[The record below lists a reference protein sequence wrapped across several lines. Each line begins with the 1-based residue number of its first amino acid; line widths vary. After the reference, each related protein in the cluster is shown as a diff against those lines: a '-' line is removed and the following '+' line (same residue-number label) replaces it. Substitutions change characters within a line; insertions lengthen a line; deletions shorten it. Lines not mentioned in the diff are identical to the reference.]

1 MRLAGCTG
9 ISNRTTNSADYL
21 GMEASFFEPL
31 WYVAYTNANHEKR
44 VTQQLEK
51 RSVEHFLPLYESAR
65 RWKDRR
71 VRLQMPLFPGY
82 VFVKLAL
89 RDRLQLLQI
98 PGVVQL
104 VSFNGHPARLSEED
118 IQAIRNCLDRGQRI
132 EPHPYLRAGRRVRV
146 KSGPLQGLEGIIL
159 RRKNKTRLVLSFELI
174 MRSVAVEMGET
185 DLIPVGEGHC

>member
-1 MRLAGCTG
+1 MRLASCTK
-9 ISNRTTNSADYL
+9 ISERITNLADYPGIETNL
-21 GMEASFFEPL
+21 FEPL
-31 WYVAYTNANHEKR
+31 WYAAYTKANHEKR
-44 VTQQLEK
+44 VIQQLDK

-104 VSFNGHPARLSEED
+104 VSFNGRPAPLPQED
-118 IQAIRNCLDRGQRI
+118 VQAIRNCLDRGHVV
-132 EPHPYLRAGRRVRV
+132 EPHPYLRIGRRVQV
-146 KSGPLQGLEGIIL
+146 MSGPLQGLQGIIL
-159 RRKNKTRLVLSFELI
+159 RRKNKTSFVLSFELI
-174 MRSVAVEMGET
+174 MRSVAVQIDET
-185 DLIPVGEGHC
+185 ELMPAC

>member
-1 MRLAGCTG
+1 MAFASFTE
-9 ISNRTTNSADYL
+9 ISKRTMNPADYPEI
-21 GMEASFFEPL
+21 EASFFEPL
-31 WYVAYTNANHEKR
+31 WYAAYTHANHEKR

-104 VSFNGHPARLSEED
+104 VSFNGHPASLPQED
-118 IQAIRNCLDRGQRI
+118 IQAIRNCLDRGHEV
-132 EPHPYLRAGRRVRV
+132 EPHPYLKVGRRVRV
-146 KSGPLQGLEGIIL
+146 MSGPLQGLDGIIL
-159 RRKNKTRLVLSFELI
+159 RRKNKTRFVLSFELI
-174 MRSVAVEMGET
+174 MRSVAVEIDENELM
-185 DLIPVGEGHC
+185 PAC